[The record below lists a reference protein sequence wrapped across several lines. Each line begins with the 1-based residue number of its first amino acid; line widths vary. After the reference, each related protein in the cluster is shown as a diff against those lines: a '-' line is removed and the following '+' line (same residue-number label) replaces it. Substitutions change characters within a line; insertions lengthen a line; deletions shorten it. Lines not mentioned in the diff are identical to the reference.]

1 MAVGHGVDF
10 YDKGWKED
18 MHTKTVHTNE
28 ATSALALMG
37 LKTVERVAEIWY
49 VKTVPDE
56 DFLSIEGDDS

>member
-1 MAVGHGVDF
+1 
-10 YDKGWKED
+10 

-37 LKTVERVAEIWY
+37 SKTVERVAEIRY